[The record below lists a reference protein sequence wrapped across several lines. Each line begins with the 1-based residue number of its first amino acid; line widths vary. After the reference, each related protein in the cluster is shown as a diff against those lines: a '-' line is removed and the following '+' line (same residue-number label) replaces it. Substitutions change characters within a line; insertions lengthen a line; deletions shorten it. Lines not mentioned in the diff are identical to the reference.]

1 MVGVGLRWTQRSL
14 APGRGLSRSPVEVAA
29 LLGTSAL
36 RAAVTSALLEIAA
49 AVDAAFPG
57 NIFWDLESTAATLV
71 RAGEGG
77 GERALVALG
86 RRLAALQGLYGQATT
101 IRFRYVHDFVYG
113 FDWAKW
119 VRREPTARAGV
130 GPLDEPFLD
139 HMERR
144 AEELRRLIEDDDDTY
159 PRLPAGQARNP
170 FGFSREPAAECL
182 LMQDLAGHGLI
193 PVEAWDL
200 EARPQW
206 DRPYADLR
214 AERAREL
221 GLPTRAP

>member
-1 MVGVGLRWTQRSL
+1 MKWAQRSL
-14 APGRGLSRSPVEVAA
+14 APGRDLSRSPAEVAA
-29 LLGTSAL
+29 LLGPRVSGL
-36 RAAVTSALLEIAA
+36 RAAVRSALAEIEV
-49 AVDAAFPG
+49 AVEAAFPA
-57 NIFWDLESTAATLV
+57 NIFWDLESTAASLV

-86 RRLAALQGLYGQATT
+86 RRLAALQALYGQGTT

-119 VRREPTARAGV
+119 VRREPEARAGV
-130 GPLDEPFLD
+130 GPLDEPFLE

-144 AEELRRLIEDDDDTY
+144 AGELRRLIEEDDDTY
-159 PRLPAGQARNP
+159 PRLPEGQARNP
-170 FGFSREPAAECL
+170 FGFSREPEAESL
-182 LMQDLAGHGLI
+182 LMRDLAGRGLV
-193 PVEAWDL
+193 PVEAWEL
-200 EARPQW
+200 EARPVW

-221 GLPTRAP
+221 GLA